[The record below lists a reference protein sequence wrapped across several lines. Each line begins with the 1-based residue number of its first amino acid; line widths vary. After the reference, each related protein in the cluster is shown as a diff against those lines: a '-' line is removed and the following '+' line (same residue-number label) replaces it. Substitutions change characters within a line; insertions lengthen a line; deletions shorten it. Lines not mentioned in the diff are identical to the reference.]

1 MLALY
6 AIVRTDL
13 GPDVIVET
21 YPTAEG
27 ARLFME
33 RQDDG
38 TQTPFRVAVLSER
51 KTAKAPKMLVCNVV
65 PGGGKGAAALAKAS
79 V

>member
-13 GPDVIVET
+13 GPEVIVET

-38 TQTPFRVAVLSER
+38 APTPFRIAVLSER
-51 KTAKAPKMLVCNVV
+51 KARA
-65 PGGGKGAAALAKAS
+65 GGAR
-79 V
+79 